1 VAELE
6 AQEPVAWM
14 HETRVDVIHDSVKT
28 LLKTLSE
35 GAGPESLHRPIDKS
49 ERYTIPLYAG
59 PVPAAQAVAGQH
71 ADDVAV
77 DRFAEAM
84 KAKMAASRAK
94 GRGGWESTE
103 VCPPGSLQ
111 LMMLEHIAKGDPV
124 DVGNFAMMLFC
135 RGDKTTAPG
144 LGSNLARA
152 VLDLNRGWNECL
164 PHPELA
170 ERLDLCRQFAN
181 EILSGSTAASAE
193 PVCRTC
199 GGSGMKMS
207 AYDKA
212 VPCDHVTASA
222 EVPAEVMAA
231 LDRMCTPLDESV
243 LKGATAQADAHSMG
257 IIRKHILRNQHEF
270 STPDCPDCGCVQDG
284 QCLCTPSKP
293 PAGAAAAAASAE
305 VPEDVRRDAEIARIA
320 DEMQSECVA
329 GAPYRSAYVPH
340 YTVLGWVE
348 RIRNV
353 LAAKQEGK

>member
-1 VAELE
+1 MEIERLRARVAELE

-124 DVGNFAMMLFC
+124 DVGNFAMMIFN
-135 RGDKTTAPG
+135 RGETTAAAQPV
-144 LGSNLARA
+144 A
-152 VLDLNRGWNECL
+152 VAVPDGYVIVPVEPTDAMCEAADKIW
-164 PHPELA
+164 
-170 ERLDLCRQFAN
+170 RQIGIIDPTMHVWDAM
-181 EILSGSTAASAE
+181 LAASQQA
-193 PVCRTC
+193 
-199 GGSGMKMS
+199 K
-207 AYDKA
+207 
-212 VPCDHVTASA
+212 
-222 EVPAEVMAA
+222 EV
-231 LDRMCTPLDESV
+231 
-243 LKGATAQADAHSMG
+243 
-257 IIRKHILRNQHEF
+257 
-270 STPDCPDCGCVQDG
+270 
-284 QCLCTPSKP
+284 
-293 PAGAAAAAASAE
+293 
-305 VPEDVRRDAEIARIA
+305 
-320 DEMQSECVA
+320 QSE
-329 GAPYRSAYVPH
+329 
-340 YTVLGWVE
+340 
-348 RIRNV
+348 
-353 LAAKQEGK
+353 